1 MSKIKSTVKK
11 TYSNE
16 YLAKNLKSCLQPL
29 LEQRAV
35 IKKWDLAIPDFIR
48 ETKQGSWYT
57 IEEVEEN
64 LSIQVKRKTYK
75 NLFKTIN
82 DSASVLIGKTILQK
96 DVSNK
101 EIEKLMLAI
110 NDGLYDMHRINDRLE
125 SWLYYEAEA
134 TNSVDYADLC
144 DIIVNVEKAFH
155 TIYKK
160 YDKMKMKTEEFKS
173 ESYYATSY
181 IKEIYFIYKRLL
193 KLASKIFKLD
203 PNDRLYPYFNTLE
216 DFAINLMEELIY
228 ITGEIYLEAENVN
241 NITSMSK
248 DKITKYFENLEK
260 KHLKNSNRLSYLFY
274 EIDKNSNYGTKK
286 DNELLYAYQELKA
299 ATNTMIFSS
308 WK

>member
-1 MSKIKSTVKK
+1 MSEIKSTVKK

-35 IKKWDLAIPDFIR
+35 IKKWDLAIPDYIR
-48 ETKQGSWYT
+48 ETKQSLGRS

-144 DIIVNVEKAFH
+144 DIIVNVEKTFH
-155 TIYKK
+155 TIYKN
-160 YDKMKMKTEEFKS
+160 YDQMKMKTKEFKS
-173 ESYYATSY
+173 KSYYATSY
-181 IKEIYFIYKRLL
+181 IKEIYLIYKRLL
-193 KLASKIFKLD
+193 KLASKIFTLGLD
-203 PNDRLYPYFNTLE
+203 DRLYPYFNALE
-216 DFAINLMEELIY
+216 DFARNLMEELIY

-248 DKITKYFENLEK
+248 DKITKYFKNLEK
-260 KHLKNSNRLSYLFY
+260 KHLKNNYRLYYLFY
-274 EIDKNSNYGTKK
+274 EIDNNSNYGTQN